1 MVRTKWI
8 GQGLR
13 CSSSARIHVD
23 LRICPIVIGSNKQLA
38 DDDDRR
44 SLHTLH

>member
-8 GQGLR
+8 GQALR
-13 CSSSARIHVD
+13 CNFSARIHVD
-23 LRICPIVIGSNKQLA
+23 PRICPITIGSNKQLA

-44 SLHTLH
+44 